1 MVSTLQDGRL
11 YTPWSYVVGS
21 DMEYEEWVGPISK
34 IAHPVGTKIF
44 PTYYINT
51 TTSAASTSHSDVTQA

>member
-1 MVSTLQDGRL
+1 MQ
-11 YTPWSYVVGS
+11 
-21 DMEYEEWVGPISK
+21 YEEWVGPISK

-51 TTSAASTSHSDVTQA
+51 TTSAASTSHSDVTQATT